1 MFLYST
7 GRSFSLCGAL
17 DWVACRVAGRAA
29 PTRARA
35 RQPHYEAEQDCRATS
50 VVESPASKH
59 KPSTY
64 TFRVFTQLHTTHNTQ
79 AETSQTQ
86 HAARSSSKQR
96 SSSLI
101 AADRRRTPIATMG
114 DREPLRDASASY
126 LRKVGSVA
134 STFYNDENNSG
145 AEGAVAS
152 SSSSSGFAELS
163 QAFNQRITE
172 LQQLMCLRIEGE

>member
-1 MFLYST
+1 
-7 GRSFSLCGAL
+7 
-17 DWVACRVAGRAA
+17 
-29 PTRARA
+29 
-35 RQPHYEAEQDCRATS
+35 
-50 VVESPASKH
+50 
-59 KPSTY
+59 
-64 TFRVFTQLHTTHNTQ
+64 
-79 AETSQTQ
+79 
-86 HAARSSSKQR
+86 
-96 SSSLI
+96 
-101 AADRRRTPIATMG
+101 MG